1 MILYEINNIDMNIS
15 YDNQFTYID
24 IKIYFIIL
32 INTMSY
38 IFPFIIY
45 IKEPPSDIRISKY

>member
-24 IKIYFIIL
+24 IKIYIIL

>member
-38 IFPFIIY
+38 IFQFIIY